1 MRLAREVRI
10 WSDEDPD
17 ASPSNSWAGGLRGG
31 QVGAFWRIRAVVSG
45 AVNPTTGYLCNI
57 QLIDRAIRSQV
68 VPALRESA
76 GRARTTLPDL
86 AAALGDAT
94 RRGVVVGNGVVLERV
109 ELHLSPHTSLSVD
122 RREGWMTSLTQ
133 SYEFSA
139 SHRLYSPAL
148 SEADNGRVFGKCA
161 NPNGHGHNYVL
172 EVTVVG
178 AADGSTGVVTALPRL
193 DAEVRKRVI
202 DRFDHKHLNLDCPE
216 FAELNPTVEN
226 IARVIWRLLDGAVE
240 GGRVSN
246 VRVWETPKT
255 YADFDG
261 RP

>member
-10 WSDEDPD
+10 WSGEDPN
-17 ASPSNSWAGGLRGG
+17 APPSNTWAGGVCDERLGT
-31 QVGAFWRIRAVVSG
+31 FWRIRAVVSG
-45 AVNPTTGYLCNI
+45 SVNPTTGYLCNI

-68 VPALRESA
+68 VPALRDLAGE
-76 GRARTTLPDL
+76 GRATLSEL
-86 AAALGDAT
+86 GSALGAVA
-94 RRGVVVGNGVVLERV
+94 RRGVVVCDGVVLERI
-109 ELHLSPHTSLSVD
+109 ELHLSHHTSFAVD
-122 RREGWMTSLTQ
+122 RREGWMTSFTQ

-139 SHRLYSPAL
+139 SHRLYSSAL
-148 SEADNGRVFGKCA
+148 SEAENARVFGKCA

-178 AADGSTGVVTALPRL
+178 APDRSAGVITALPRL
-193 DAEVRKRVI
+193 DAEVRRRVI
-202 DRFDHKHLNLDCPE
+202 DRFDHRHLNLDCLE

-226 IARVIWRLLDGAVE
+226 IARVIWRLLDGAVD

-261 RP
+261 QL